1 MTRNEKTNA
10 THIVTAMLAMALLA
24 STAHAAVIGEWTFNT
39 GANSTDRLA
48 SSSVAV
54 GTTLTGLAINAS
66 FDDFGPGVIPSGN
79 NDGFGFGGNSGEQ
92 ALFWHRATSGTSST
106 WGNPS
111 TAAGVDTTV
120 ANSPMSFT
128 VTAGAFT
135 EVTIDSISIDALPA
149 NTAAYIVHF
158 QEAGATPANPG
169 VTANGGNSFD
179 ITVAANGGPVVIAA
193 GTSKTFTINW
203 NSGSFDSS
211 HVINQIN
218 LNGSTASVPT
228 PAALPAGLGLIVMV
242 AARRRRR

>member
-1 MTRNEKTNA
+1 MTRIKKMNTTTRMMTA
-10 THIVTAMLAMALLA
+10 TLGLALLA
-24 STAHAAVIGEWTFNT
+24 STAHAAVISEWTFNT

-48 SSSVAV
+48 SSSVASGASV
-54 GTTLTGLAINAS
+54 SGLAINAS
-66 FDDFGPGVIPSGN
+66 FDDFGPGVVPSGN

-92 ALFWHRATSGTSST
+92 VIFWHRATSGTPST
-106 WGNPS
+106 WGNPGGLG
-111 TAAGVDTTV
+111 ANTTV

-135 EVTIDSISIDALPA
+135 EVTIDSISIDAITP

-169 VTANGGNSFD
+169 VTGNGGNAFD
-179 ITVAANGGPVVIAA
+179 ITVSANSGPIVIDA
-193 GTSKTFTINW
+193 GTSKTFTVNW
-203 NSGSFDSS
+203 NSGAFDST
-211 HVINQIN
+211 HLINGLS
-218 LNGSTASVPT
+218 LNGSTVSVPT